1 MIDEEYLLQN
11 EDRLQ
16 IETKDNFF
24 KYLKENGID
33 FDDIDEAER
42 MPKFMINV
50 IKNEPYEFT
59 KFNNIIYKLNKTNMI
74 SIIDSMTYLVDDWFE
89 PQIVL
94 KCLDE
99 LNRHSLETLLKK
111 KHNLNKNTGLEDIFV

>member
-1 MIDEEYLLQN
+1 MIDEEYLIQN

-111 KHNLNKNTGLEDIFV
+111 KHNLNKNTGLDDIFV